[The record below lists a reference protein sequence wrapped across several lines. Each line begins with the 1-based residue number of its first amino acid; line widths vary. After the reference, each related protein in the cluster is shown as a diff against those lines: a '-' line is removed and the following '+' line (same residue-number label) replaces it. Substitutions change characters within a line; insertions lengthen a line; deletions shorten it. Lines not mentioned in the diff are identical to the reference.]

1 MWVGDLGRQ
10 VNPGTGA
17 CFLLF
22 FFILRASQFLQFTC
36 CRLIFSL

>member
-17 CFLLF
+17 CFFIFYFEGVSVPTVDLL
-22 FFILRASQFLQFTC
+22 
-36 CRLIFSL
+36 RLIFSL